1 MIIFN
6 KKEEVVKVDLQNLR
20 KQGAKVE
27 KLVFNFVDFLA
38 KMIIRKKT
46 KNQLF
51 FNEQLIFCSR

>member
-1 MIIFN
+1 MLVIIFN
-6 KKEEVVKVDLQNLR
+6 RKEEVVKVDLQNLR

-46 KNQLF
+46 KSQLF
-51 FNEQLIFCSR
+51 FYD